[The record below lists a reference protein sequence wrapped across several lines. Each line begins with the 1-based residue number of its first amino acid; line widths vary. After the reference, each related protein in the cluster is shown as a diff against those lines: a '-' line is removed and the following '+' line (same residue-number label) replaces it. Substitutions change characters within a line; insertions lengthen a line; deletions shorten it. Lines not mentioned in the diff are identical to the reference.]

1 MAGPPPTDDRIMP
14 LTRVVAVV
22 VIGIL
27 ILAWFVLFAVGW
39 IVLQRVVLPRLG
51 VPT

>member
-1 MAGPPPTDDRIMP
+1 MDT
-14 LTRVVAVV
+14 

-27 ILAWFVLFAVGW
+27 FFVIFL
-39 IVLQRVVLPRLG
+39 IVYYVVLPRLG